1 MLLESDMSLKTRVL
15 QCRYR
20 LEPKGVRGSNGVQ
33 AREVSDWR
41 SIRYKWE
48 QRDQNDAI
56 WCRSREIKM
65 MPFGAGRRMCPGF
78 GLAMLH
84 LVWKAEKRAVDGDD
98 IDLSEKDLEFM
109 SAMKNPLQALISPR
123 LK

>member
-1 MLLESDMSLKTRVL
+1 MEF
-15 QCRYR
+15 R
-20 LEPKGVRGSNGVQ
+20 LERFLTGEVFDING
-33 AREVSDWR
+33 
-41 SIRYKWE
+41 
-48 QRDQNDAI
+48 
-56 WCRSREIKM
+56 SREIKM

-98 IDLSEKDLEFM
+98 IDLSDKDLEFM
-109 SAMKNPLQALISPR
+109 SVMKNPLQALISPR